1 MLSTLLKGSIPA
13 PLCRSQVRIKREGRH
28 VRMQVTEDHCYQ
40 GRAEEPQARTGPRH
54 PAASFSRFLSSV
66 YETRSGE
73 VATEDAPRQQ
83 PNAAAG
89 LGLRLRRRTTL
100 I

>member
-1 MLSTLLKGSIPA
+1 MSGCKSPRTTASKGEVQNGGGSA
-13 PLCRSQVRIKREGRH
+13 CDATSHHRQTSNER
-28 VRMQVTEDHCYQ
+28 
-40 GRAEEPQARTGPRH
+40 
-54 PAASFSRFLSSV
+54 FSRSHRPSGSTSPSRRFLAFLSSV